1 MRSRA
6 PGSHIPSTR
15 GLPASQASGSKL
27 RGRFAHVGAALALA
41 LLAGCWNQAEP
52 DGPVRVS
59 VIGPA
64 PVLRSVERNEAP
76 APQAALLLAVA
87 QGLVALDASGRIEP
101 GLAQRW
107 IVSDD
112 GLSYIFRLR
121 PAEWKADRPVTAD
134 DLAKILRAAVNPG
147 GANRFAPYFSAVDE
161 IVAVTPE
168 ILEVRLSRPR
178 PHFLDLL
185 TQPETGFLLRKQGT
199 GPYRI
204 AGESHGAIA
213 LEPIVDPRFPEERQA
228 KYPVALR
235 GERAARALARYSNGQ
250 VDLVLGGTF
259 ADLAV
264 VRALDPPA
272 TQIRFDPARGLFGL
286 AVTSEEGF
294 LASAENRSAIAM
306 AIDRDALVAAF
317 GVPGWR
323 PIVSI
328 IPDRL
333 EMPAGPAR
341 PEWTALPPAERVA
354 LARAR
359 VAAWRGNNTEFP
371 RLRIALPDGPG
382 GRLLFTRIALD
393 LGRIGIIAQRVPAD
407 GPADLRL
414 IDTVA
419 PNDSA
424 TWYLTRLSCEIGLPC
439 GETGQAALAASRAAP
454 TLAERA
460 ARLAEAD
467 AAYAVNT
474 PFIPLA
480 TPLRWSL
487 VRPSLRGFRTNN
499 RAAHPLHHLLND

>member
-1 MRSRA
+1 MRAKADRLM
-6 PGSHIPSTR
+6 TR
-15 GLPASQASGSKL
+15 VRIIHGIIAAS
-27 RGRFAHVGAALALA
+27 LAI
-41 LLAGCWNQAEP
+41 LLAGCWNQGEP

-64 PVLRSVERNEAP
+64 PELKLIGRDEAAP
-76 APQAALLLAVA
+76 PQAVLLLAVA

-121 PAEWKADRPVTAD
+121 RAAWRPGRPVAAEE
-134 DLAKILRAAVNPG
+134 LARSLRAAVNPG
-147 GANRFAPYFSAVDE
+147 EGNRFAPYFSAVDE

-168 ILEVRLSRPR
+168 ILEIRLSRPR

-185 TQPETGFLLRKQGT
+185 TQPEMGFLLRKQGT

-204 AGESHGAIA
+204 ASQTNGAIA
-213 LEPIVDPRFPEERQA
+213 LTPIADPDFPDEQQA
-228 KYPVALR
+228 RYPVALR
-235 GERAARALARYSNGQ
+235 ADRAARALARYGRGQ
-250 VDLVLGGTF
+250 TDLVLGGTF

-264 VRALDPPA
+264 ARALDPPA
-272 TQIRFDPARGLFGL
+272 TQLRFDPARGLFGL
-286 AVTSEEGF
+286 AVTSEKGF

-317 GVPGWR
+317 SVPGWR
-323 PIVSI
+323 PMLSIV
-328 IPDRL
+328 PDRL
-333 EMPAGPAR
+333 EMRADPAL
-341 PEWTALPPAERVA
+341 PEWAAMAMPERIA

-359 VAAWRGNNTEFP
+359 VAAWRGNNAEFP

-382 GRLLFTRIALD
+382 ARLLFTRIAID
-393 LGRIGIIAQRVPAD
+393 LGRIGIIAQRVSVDA
-407 GPADLRL
+407 PADLRL
-414 IDTVA
+414 IDSVA

-439 GETGQAALAASRAAP
+439 GETGSAALAASRAAP

-467 AAYAVNT
+467 AAYAVNA

-480 TPLRWSL
+480 SPLRWSL

-499 RAAHPLHHLLND
+499 RAAHPLHHLLKD

>member
-1 MRSRA
+1 MTLCRIVRVA
-6 PGSHIPSTR
+6 M
-15 GLPASQASGSKL
+15 
-27 RGRFAHVGAALALA
+27 VAAVAG

-59 VIGPA
+59 IIGPA
-64 PVLRSVERNEAP
+64 PSLKPVERNEAP

-121 PAEWKADRPVTAD
+121 RADWRLGRPATAE
-134 DLAKILRAAVNPG
+134 DLAKILRTAVNPADG
-147 GANRFAPYFSAVDE
+147 NRFAPYFSAVDE
-161 IVAVTPE
+161 IVPVTPE
-168 ILEVRLSRPR
+168 ILEVRLSRAR

-185 TQPETGFLLRKQGT
+185 TQPEMAFLLRRLGT

-204 AGESHGAIA
+204 AGESNGTIA
-213 LEPIVDPRFPEERQA
+213 LEPIVDPQFPEERQA
-228 KYPVALR
+228 RYPVALR
-235 GERAARALARYSNGQ
+235 GERAARALARYARGQ
-250 VDLVLGGTF
+250 ADLVLGGTF
-259 ADLAV
+259 ADLAIA
-264 VRALDPPA
+264 RALDPPA
-272 TQIRFDPARGLFGL
+272 TQLRFDPARGLFGL

-306 AIDRDALVAAF
+306 AIDRDALVSAF

-323 PIVSI
+323 PMLSIV
-328 IPDRL
+328 PERL
-333 EMPAGPAR
+333 EMPGGPAF
-341 PEWTALPPAERVA
+341 PEWTALPQIERIA

-359 VAAWRGNNTEFP
+359 VAAWRGNNAEFP
-371 RLRIALPDGPG
+371 RLRVALPDGPG

-393 LGRIGIIAQRVPAD
+393 LGRIGIIAQRVPID

-414 IDTVA
+414 IDSVA

-439 GETGQAALAASRAAP
+439 GETGQTALAASRAAA
-454 TLAERA
+454 TLDERA
-460 ARLAEAD
+460 AKLAEAD
-467 AAYAVNT
+467 AAYAVNA

>member
-1 MRSRA
+1 MTNDDPQAIAAAIADPR
-6 PGSHIPSTR
+6 PHIRRTTIGR
-15 GLPASQASGSKL
+15 LP
-27 RGRFAHVGAALALA
+27 RIALAA
-41 LLAGCWNQAEP
+41 AMAAALAGCWNQAEQ

-64 PVLRSVERNEAP
+64 PELTAVGRDEAP

-121 PAEWKADRPVTAD
+121 RAEWLPGRSVTSEE
-134 DLAKILRAAVNPG
+134 LARSLRAAVNPG
-147 GANRFAPYFSAVDE
+147 GGNRLAPNFSVVEE

-168 ILEVRLSRPR
+168 ILEIRLSRPR

-185 TQPETGFLLRKQGT
+185 TQPEMGFLRRKQGT
-199 GPYRI
+199 GPFRI
-204 AGESHGAIA
+204 AGHANGVIA
-213 LEPIVDPRFPEERQA
+213 LAPIADPDFPEEQQA
-228 KYPVALR
+228 RYPVALR
-235 GERAARALARYSNGQ
+235 GERAARALARYDRGQ
-250 VDLVLGGTF
+250 ADLVLGGTF

-272 TQIRFDPARGLFGL
+272 TQLRFDPARGLFGL
-286 AVTSEEGF
+286 AVTSGAGF
-294 LASAENRSAIAM
+294 LASAENRAAIAM

-317 GVPGWR
+317 GVPGWK
-323 PIVSI
+323 PVLSIV
-328 IPDRL
+328 PDRL
-333 EMPAGPAR
+333 EMPAGPAL
-341 PEWTALPPAERVA
+341 PEWAALPMAERIS
-354 LARAR
+354 LARGR
-359 VAAWRGNNTEFP
+359 VAAWRGNNAEFP

-382 GRLLFTRIALD
+382 TRLLFARIAVD
-393 LGRIGIIAQRVPAD
+393 LGRIGIIAQRVAFEA
-407 GPADLRL
+407 PADLRL
-414 IDTVA
+414 IDSVA

-424 TWYLTRLSCEIGLPC
+424 TWYLTRLSCEVGLPC
-439 GETGQAALAASRAAP
+439 GETGSAALAASRVAP

-460 ARLAEAD
+460 ARLADAD
-467 AAYAVNT
+467 VAYAVNA

-487 VRPSLRGFRTNN
+487 VRPSLRGFRVNN
-499 RAAHPLHHLLND
+499 RAAHPLHHLLNE